1 VSNSYSTGS
10 VSGNKSV
17 GGLAGRSGNITVTNS
32 FWDTESCGQTTSP
45 CGTGKTTA
53 EMQDIITFSGAGW
66 NIIGVANPDIRN
78 PSYTWN
84 IVHTVTYAFLSWQS
98 VS

>member
-1 VSNSYSTGS
+1 
-10 VSGNKSV
+10 
-17 GGLAGRSGNITVTNS
+17 
-32 FWDTESCGQTTSP
+32 
-45 CGTGKTTA
+45 
-53 EMQDIITFSGAGW
+53 MQDIITFSGAGW